1 MADSRP
7 PDSDR
12 GGTKEEPEGHEETLR
27 HRLEALGVVPD
38 LLRRAVVAGLGAFT
52 GEEGIRR
59 IAGDFSLPKDV
70 ASFLINQAQGTKD
83 DLLRVVAREL
93 RNFLEGLN
101 LTEELTRMLTLIS
114 FEIKTEIR
122 FIPNDKKLGRPRVKH
137 RVALK
142 RRRKGKDETL
152 AEETSEEDEEPNS
165 EDEA

>member
-1 MADSRP
+1 MADP
-7 PDSDR
+7 EAPDIDPEATNSED
-12 GGTKEEPEGHEETLR
+12 PEGQEESIR
-27 HRLEALGVVPD
+27 QRLEALGAVPD

-59 IAGDFSLPKDV
+59 IAGEFSLPKDV
-70 ASFLINQAQGTKD
+70 ASFLINQAQGTKED
-83 DLLRVVAREL
+83 ILRVVAREL

-101 LTEELTRMLTLIS
+101 LTDELTRMLTMIS

-142 RRRKGKDETL
+142 RRRKGKEETV
-152 AEETSEEDEEPNS
+152 AEESSETEEDEKKT
-165 EDEA
+165 ED